1 MKFILEYKTFH
12 KENEPELPSP
22 NLVLINYWYN
32 GMVTPVS
39 IIEKRGNKCLVS
51 HNVEQSKIRN
61 APDETV
67 KTDDI
72 LPTEIKENPS

>member
-12 KENEPELPSP
+12 KEND
-22 NLVLINYWYN
+22 LVLIHYWYN

-51 HNVEQSKIRN
+51 HDVEQSKIRN
-61 APDETV
+61 APNETV
-67 KTDDI
+67 KTSDI
-72 LPTEIKENPS
+72 ISTYRN